1 MTYRLPTLFK
11 PAQAITLLSDM
22 AARVR
27 RYFVTGLL
35 STLPIAVT
43 LYFLWWVYNWSNNLI
58 GGILR
63 AIDAEPSRW
72 LLPFLP
78 ILGIL
83 ATLGLVAL
91 VGALAGNYVGRLLL
105 GAIDRSIKTIPLV
118 REVYNAVQQIAHTL
132 LGQPEMQFKR
142 AALIEYPRKGLYT
155 LCFIASPEV
164 GKRLSPLP
172 EGHTVVLVPTSPVPA
187 SGMAI
192 IVPSAEVIP
201 LDVSIE
207 DALKYVVSAGFI
219 LPNSRA
225 RQLIETSS
233 LPSEPR

>member
-1 MTYRLPTLFK
+1 MGSRL
-11 PAQAITLLSDM
+11 
-22 AARVR
+22 R
-27 RYFVTGLL
+27 RYFLTGLL

-43 LYFLWWVYNWSNNLI
+43 IYVLVWVYNWSNNII
-58 GGILR
+58 GSILR
-63 AIDAEPSRW
+63 TVDAEPSRW

-78 ILGIL
+78 ILGIV

-91 VGALAGNYVGRLLL
+91 VGALAGNYVGRLIF

-118 REVYNAVQQIAHTL
+118 REVYNAVQQISHTL
-132 LGQPEMQFKR
+132 LGQPEVQFQR
-142 AALIEYPRKGLYT
+142 AALVEYPRKGLYV

-172 EGHTVVLVPTSPVPA
+172 EGYTVVLVPTSPVPA

-192 IVPSAEVIP
+192 IVPTADVIP
-201 LDVSIE
+201 LDISIE

-219 LPNSRA
+219 LPDAKAKQLTEANSIA
-225 RQLIETSS
+225 AK
-233 LPSEPR
+233 PRP

>member
-1 MTYRLPTLFK
+1 MSARL
-11 PAQAITLLSDM
+11 
-22 AARVR
+22 R
-27 RYFVTGLL
+27 RYFLTGLL

-43 LYFLWWVYNWSNNLI
+43 IYVLVWVYNWSNNII
-58 GGILR
+58 GSILR
-63 AIDAEPSRW
+63 AVDAEPSRW

-78 ILGIL
+78 ILGII

-118 REVYNAVQQIAHTL
+118 REVYNAVQQISHTL
-132 LGQPEMQFKR
+132 LGQPEVQFQR
-142 AALIEYPRKGLYT
+142 AALVEYPRKGVYV

-172 EGHTVVLVPTSPVPA
+172 EGYTVVLVPTSPVPA

-192 IVPSAEVIP
+192 IVPTADVIP
-201 LDVSIE
+201 LDISIE

-219 LPNSRA
+219 LPEGKA
-225 RQLIETSS
+225 RQL
-233 LPSEPR
+233 SEAVPIATKPQL

>member
-1 MTYRLPTLFK
+1 MTYRLPALFK

-35 STLPIAVT
+35 SILPIAVT
-43 LYFLWWVYNWSNNLI
+43 LYFLWWVYNWSNNFI

-63 AIDAEPSRW
+63 AIDAEPYRW
-72 LLPFLP
+72 ILPFLP

-83 ATLGLVAL
+83 ATLGLVTL

-105 GAIDRSIKTIPLV
+105 GAIDRSIKTIPLL

-132 LGQPEMQFKR
+132 LGQHEMQFKR
-142 AALIEYPRKGLYT
+142 AALIEYPRKDLYT

-172 EGHTVVLVPTSPVPA
+172 EGYTVVLVPTSPVPA

-192 IVPSAEVIP
+192 IVPSADVIP

-219 LPNSRA
+219 LPNSQA
-225 RQLIETSS
+225 KQLIESS
-233 LPSEPR
+233 SFPSEPR

>member
-1 MTYRLPTLFK
+1 MSARL
-11 PAQAITLLSDM
+11 
-22 AARVR
+22 R
-27 RYFVTGLL
+27 RYFLTGLL

-43 LYFLWWVYNWSNNLI
+43 VYVLVWVYNWSNSII
-58 GGILR
+58 GGFLR

-91 VGALAGNYVGRLLL
+91 VGALAGNYVGRLIF

-118 REVYNAVQQIAHTL
+118 REVYNAVQQISHTL
-132 LGQPEMQFKR
+132 LGQPEVQFQR
-142 AALIEYPRKGLYT
+142 AALIEYPRKGLYI
-155 LCFIASPEV
+155 LCFIASPQV
-164 GKRLSPLP
+164 GRKLSPLP
-172 EGHTVVLVPTSPVPA
+172 EGYTVVLVPTSPVPA

-192 IVPSAEVIP
+192 IVPTADVIP
-201 LDVSIE
+201 LDISIE

-219 LPNSRA
+219 LPDGKVK
-225 RQLIETSS
+225 QLTQEKSVAS
-233 LPSEPR
+233 GS

>member
-1 MTYRLPTLFK
+1 MTYRLPALFK
-11 PAQAITLLSDM
+11 PAQAITLLGDM

-35 STLPIAVT
+35 SILPIAVT
-43 LYFLWWVYNWSNNLI
+43 LYFLWWVYNWSNNFI

-63 AIDAEPSRW
+63 AIDAEPYRW
-72 LLPFLP
+72 ILPFLP

-83 ATLGLVAL
+83 ATLGLVTL

-105 GAIDRSIKTIPLV
+105 GAIDRSIKTIPLL

-132 LGQPEMQFKR
+132 LGQHEMQFKR
-142 AALIEYPRKGLYT
+142 AALIEYPRKDLYT

-172 EGHTVVLVPTSPVPA
+172 EGYTVVLVPTSPVPA

-192 IVPSAEVIP
+192 IVPSADVIP

-219 LPNSRA
+219 LPNSQA
-225 RQLIETSS
+225 KQLIESS
-233 LPSEPR
+233 SFPSEPR

>member
-1 MTYRLPTLFK
+1 MGVRL
-11 PAQAITLLSDM
+11 
-22 AARVR
+22 R
-27 RYFVTGLL
+27 RYFLTGLL

-43 LYFLWWVYNWSNNLI
+43 IYVLVWVYNWSNNII
-58 GGILR
+58 GSILR
-63 AIDAEPSRW
+63 AVDAEPSRW

-78 ILGIL
+78 ILGIV

-91 VGALAGNYVGRLLL
+91 VGALAGNYVGRLIF

-118 REVYNAVQQIAHTL
+118 REVYNAVQQISHTL
-132 LGQPEMQFKR
+132 LGQPEVQFQR
-142 AALIEYPRKGLYT
+142 AALVEYPRKGLYI

-172 EGHTVVLVPTSPVPA
+172 EGYTVVLVPTSPVPA

-192 IVPSAEVIP
+192 IVPTADVIP
-201 LDVSIE
+201 LDISIE

-219 LPNSRA
+219 LPDGKAKQLTEANSIA
-225 RQLIETSS
+225 AK
-233 LPSEPR
+233 P